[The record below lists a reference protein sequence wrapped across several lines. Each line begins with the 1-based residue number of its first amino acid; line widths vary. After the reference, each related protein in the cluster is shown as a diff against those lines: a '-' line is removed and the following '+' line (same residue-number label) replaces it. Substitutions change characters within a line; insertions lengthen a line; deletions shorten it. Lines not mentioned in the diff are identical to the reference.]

1 MPDLDTAPSRA
12 KMPALAVVA
21 AVVVA
26 LLALRYILKVDVWYV
41 LTGGV
46 PWVFAV
52 ETAVIGF
59 VLGWFFA
66 KRR

>member
-1 MPDLDTAPSRA
+1 
-12 KMPALAVVA
+12 V
-21 AVVVA
+21 
-26 LLALRYILKVDVWYV
+26 YV

-59 VLGWFFA
+59 VLGWFFT